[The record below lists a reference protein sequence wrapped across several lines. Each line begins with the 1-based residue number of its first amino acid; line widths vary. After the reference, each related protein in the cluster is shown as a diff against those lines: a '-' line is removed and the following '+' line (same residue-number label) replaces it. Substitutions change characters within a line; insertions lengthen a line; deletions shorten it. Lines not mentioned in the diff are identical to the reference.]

1 MPNGQATP
9 LTSTADGPPV
19 ANVITQSAAAG
30 WARSGAIVTSR
41 RRWLVLIG
49 LLVASVVVVLVSS
62 CFGAARVSGRD
73 LLAALLELVTVGRI
87 DGAVDETTGAILFQ
101 IRLPRVLMGFLVGGT
116 LAIVGATLQALLRNA
131 LADPYVLGVSSGA
144 ALGVA
149 LAMLLGLGTIAAVVS
164 VLPLWGFA
172 GGLMALILI
181 YRLAQSHGRLP
192 IHSLLLAGVILN
204 AMLTA
209 VIMFITSIMDP
220 ARSAGLMAWLMGSLT
235 PQNWTG
241 LAGIA
246 LYVAIGVLLLLHQA
260 PALNLL
266 TQGEDQ
272 ARSLG
277 IDTERIKQRLYVLTA
292 LLTGAVVSVS
302 GMIGFIGMLIPHAVR
317 MAIGSDHRLLMP
329 ASAFVGGMF
338 LVLSD
343 TVARTAFAP
352 AEIPVGVVT
361 ALAGGPFF
369 LYLLLWRKDR
379 MV

>member
-1 MPNGQATP
+1 M
-9 LTSTADGPPV
+9 
-19 ANVITQSAAAG
+19 G
-30 WARSGAIVTSR
+30 WAKSGAILTAR
-41 RRWLVLIG
+41 RRWWVLSG
-49 LLVASVVVVLVSS
+49 LLVSAAVVIVFSS
-62 CFGAARVSGRD
+62 RFGAVSISGGEM
-73 LLAALLELVTVGRI
+73 LAVLWHVI
-87 DGAVDETTGAILFQ
+87 TTGRMDDTGGTAAVILLDV
-101 IRLPRVLMGFLVGGT
+101 RLPRVLMGFVVGGT
-116 LAIVGATLQALLRNA
+116 LAAVGVVLQALLRNA

-144 ALGVA
+144 ALGAAVA
-149 LAMLLGLGTIAAVVS
+149 VLLGIGALVVPM
-164 VLPLWGFA
+164 LPLFGFA
-172 GGLMALILI
+172 GGLAAMALI

-204 AMLTA
+204 AVLTA

-235 PQNWTG
+235 AQGWTG
-241 LAGIA
+241 VMGIV
-246 LYVAIGVLLLLHQA
+246 LYVTVGVGCLLYYA
-260 PALNLL
+260 PVLNLL
-266 TQGEDQ
+266 TQGEET

-277 IDTERIKQRLYVLTA
+277 IDTERTKKQLFLLSA

-302 GMIGFIGMLIPHAVR
+302 GMIGFVGMVIPHMVR
-317 MAIGSDHRLLMP
+317 MAAGSDHRLLMP
-329 ASAFVGGMF
+329 ASVLVGGMF

-343 TVARTAFAP
+343 TVARTALAP

>member
-1 MPNGQATP
+1 
-9 LTSTADGPPV
+9 V
-19 ANVITQSAAAG
+19 
-30 WARSGAIVTSR
+30 
-41 RRWLVLIG
+41 
-49 LLVASVVVVLVSS
+49 
-62 CFGAARVSGRD
+62 
-73 LLAALLELVTVGRI
+73 
-87 DGAVDETTGAILFQ
+87 
-101 IRLPRVLMGFLVGGT
+101 VGGT
-116 LAIVGATLQALLRNA
+116 LAAVGVTLQALLRNA

-144 ALGVA
+144 ALGAAVA
-149 LAMLLGLGTIAAVVS
+149 ILLGVGAMSFVVPM
-164 VLPLWGFA
+164 LPIFGFA
-172 GGLMALILI
+172 GGLGALALI

-204 AMLTA
+204 AVLTA

-235 PQNWTG
+235 TQGWSG
-241 LAGIA
+241 VIGIV
-246 LYVAIGVLLLLHQA
+246 LYVAVGTGLLLYYA
-260 PALNLL
+260 PLLNLL
-266 TQGEDQ
+266 TQGEET

-277 IDTERIKQRLYVLTA
+277 IDTERIKKRLFLLTA

-302 GMIGFIGMLIPHAVR
+302 GMIGFVGMVIPHMVR
-317 MAIGSDHRLLMP
+317 MAAGSDHRLLMP
-329 ASAFVGGMF
+329 ASVLVGGMF

>member
-1 MPNGQATP
+1 
-9 LTSTADGPPV
+9 
-19 ANVITQSAAAG
+19 
-30 WARSGAIVTSR
+30 
-41 RRWLVLIG
+41 VLIG
-49 LLVASVVVVLVSS
+49 LPVASVAVILL
-62 CFGAARVSGRD
+62 CGGFGAAHVSGRD
-73 LLAALLELVTVGRI
+73 LLAALLQLLTVGRI
-87 DGAVDETTGAILFQ
+87 DGAVSDTASVILFQ

-149 LAMLLGLGTIAAVVS
+149 LGMLLGMGSIMAVVP
-164 VLPLWGFA
+164 VLPLWGFS
-172 GGLMALILI
+172 GGFLALVLI

-209 VIMFITSIMDP
+209 LIMFITSIMDP

-235 PQNWTG
+235 AQTWSS

-246 LYVAIGVLLLLHQA
+246 VYVTIGALILLYQA
-260 PALNLL
+260 PALNVL
-266 TQGEDQ
+266 TQGEDTAQ
-272 ARSLG
+272 SLG
-277 IDTERIKQRLYVLTA
+277 IDTERLKRRLYVLTA
-292 LLTGAVVSVS
+292 LLTGVVVSVS
-302 GMIGFIGMLIPHAVR
+302 GMIGFIGMVIPHAVR

-329 ASAFVGGMF
+329 ASVFVGGMF

-379 MV
+379 MI